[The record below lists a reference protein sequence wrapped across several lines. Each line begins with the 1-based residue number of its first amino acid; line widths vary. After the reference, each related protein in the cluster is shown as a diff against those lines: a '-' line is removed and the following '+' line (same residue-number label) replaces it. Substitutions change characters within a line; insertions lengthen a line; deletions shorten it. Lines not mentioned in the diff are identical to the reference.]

1 MLKSDPRKP
10 GHEPSI
16 TCMAQH
22 INRQGHYSLV
32 QKLQSQTHTQLPT
45 ASKLLKPEILK
56 GIENK
61 IQWRRQK
68 AKQQYDKTAK
78 ELPALAVTQVVQIQP
93 VKHHE

>member
-1 MLKSDPRKP
+1 MTQENLDMTLVLLAWHNTPTDR
-10 GHEPSI
+10 
-16 TCMAQH
+16 
-22 INRQGHYSLV
+22 GHYSPV